1 MTNLMY
7 LELENGVKFIGNVF
21 GYQGQV
27 AGELVFQTGITG
39 YPETL
44 TDPSYAKQILVF
56 TTPLI
61 NNYGMP
67 STQFEYLGDENNNDN
82 NNNQNLVNNTQHQKL
97 DNNYESLKP
106 ALSAIVVEEYT
117 ENSSHYDNLKSLHTW
132 CLDNEVVGISGID
145 TRHLTQIIREEGDCR
160 ARIYPLN
167 PIENELIPFLNI
179 GELDLVSSVSCPE
192 KVFYSSKNNYPT
204 LPTPDG
210 KKKIILFD
218 CGCKNSQILAFLN
231 RGIDVL
237 RVPNSYLPSEEE
249 LQEYDG
255 IFLSN
260 GPGNPET
267 NTGLIKFLKGLINRG
282 FEKPI
287 FGICLGHQLMG
298 LSQDI
303 TIEKMKYG
311 NRGQNIPVEYILSD
325 GNQSQRCLITSQNHG
340 YCLSNSSIEEHK
352 DWRIMFKNAND
363 NSNEGF
369 CHTKKP
375 YFSVQFHPEA
385 RPGPED
391 ANFLFDVFHQLLL
404 DTTLNVSSLVEKY
417 LKIERQNS
425 VELKTQDSDIIK
437 KEGKVLIIGS
447 GGLSI
452 GQAGEFDYSG
462 SQAIKAFKEEGLETL
477 LVNPNIATIQTSI
490 ADKVFYTPITKEFIS
505 QIIEKERPNYITVS
519 FGGQT
524 ALNVGVQLWES
535 GVLDKWGVEILGT
548 NLKTVQITEDRY
560 EFKEVLKHPDINL
573 EVPPSHSVTN
583 VDDALQVANDLGYP
597 VLVRAGFCLGGQGSG
612 FASNDEE
619 LVELVEKALSISDV
633 VIIDRSLKGWKEL
646 EYEIIRDAND
656 NCICICNMENLD
668 PLGVHTGESI
678 VVAPSQTLNDIEYQ
692 SMRSACFR
700 IVRHLQI
707 VGECNVQFTLDPNS
721 SKFYVIEMNA
731 RLSRSSALASKA
743 TGYPLAYVAAKIGLG
758 YPLPRITNNVTGTTT
773 ACFEPSLDYLVIK
786 IPRWDLTKFDG
797 VSYKLGSHMKSV
809 GEVMGIGRDFREAL
823 MKTIRMSGM
832 FGETEL
838 FNVLKEGVFDTVFKE
853 EDLLSKE
860 WLSNFLQPNYQRMLR
875 LFMTMTTY
883 KTMYS
888 EMGNSEI
895 IDKIYIATKI
905 DRWFL
910 WQILSIVELFYTTS
924 KEVIPDNHLKDVILS
939 LKQYGFSDNQISHT
953 FKNKLTSLDVKNI
966 RYQYNI
972 LPKIKQIDT
981 VAGEFPCHTNY
992 LYLTYLDGNSDA
1004 CLFEVKDKKE
1014 LVIVLGSGVY
1024 RIGSSVEFDWCS
1036 VSCVRKL
1043 RELGYNT
1050 IMINHNPETVST
1062 DYDEADKL
1070 FFEELTP
1077 EIVSDIYYLEKHKV
1091 SSSMDNYQVKGLVMA
1106 MGGQSANNIVME
1118 LHKNKIPILGTSPE
1132 MIDNAENRY
1141 KFSRLLDTIGIDQPE
1156 WKELTTLD
1164 DAREFCHKV
1173 NYPCLVRPSY
1183 VLSGAGMTV
1192 VYTDEELDKY
1202 LGNAKEISPDYPVV
1216 VSKFIDNAKEI
1227 EVDAV
1232 AQNGKVVILAISEHI
1247 ENAGVHSGDATL
1259 VLPAQ
1264 DLTPDTIERI
1274 KQIVFSIGSNLNVNG
1289 PFNLQLIAK
1298 DDKLKVIEC
1307 NLRVSR
1313 SFPFASKTLNINLID
1328 IATKV
1333 IIQPEIDISSSI
1345 PSTVNFDRI
1354 GVKVP
1359 QFSFHRLEGANYQLG
1374 VEMAST
1380 GEVACFGNN
1389 RNIAYLKALMST
1401 GFKIAPITNT
1411 KALISIGDL
1420 DCKEELLASIKFMF
1434 SMGWNV
1440 EMTAGTGKYYQ
1451 QYLHLDKG
1459 KNNFIIYQKKDYGII
1474 LDKIKQKQYDVVINV
1489 SSKCVDKVFPVRER
1503 FGFQLRRLALDFQIP
1518 LLINI
1523 KKAKLYMESVYYY
1536 YHNAKEFNWF
1546 YDTRY
1551 NISNIDNSNDNNNNL
1566 MNTEKPN
1573 KMTLAPTV
1581 IQNAL
1586 QCISYQEKRQVSRVE
1601 TKVVFKDKHIMD
1613 AKQFNRNMLRQI
1625 FLRSQEIMYALQG
1638 DNTGIPVL
1646 PLSGKVIG
1654 LLFYTPSS
1662 RTRCSFESAIK
1673 KLGGNTILLTPDTS
1687 SSQKGE
1693 SVGDTIQTLDTYT
1706 DGLIIR
1712 SPNDITI
1719 QDYQNETENTIIN
1732 AGDMEE
1738 HPSQA
1743 LLDLFTIRQEKG
1755 TVNNLKFAIMGDLSH
1770 SRTIGSLVELLC
1782 NYNVEFHFIATQK
1795 LQINPTI
1802 IDYIENAKKQSS
1814 STGYNITYFIHTEN
1828 LEDDNVKNVL
1838 KSVDVVYM
1846 TRLQKE
1852 RWDTVITE
1860 QEVKKYY
1867 LTKSLVNTLKS
1878 NSLIMHPLPRNNEI
1892 PKEIDTDRRAIYFK
1906 QMKYGLYLRMT
1917 LCELMFG
1924 EK

>member
-1 MTNLMY
+1 MY
-7 LELENGVKFIGNVF
+7 LELENGIKFIGKVF
-21 GYQGQV
+21 GFQGQV
-27 AGELVFQTGITG
+27 SGELVFQTGITG

-44 TDPSYAKQILVF
+44 TDPSYARQILVF

-67 STQFEYLGDENNNDN
+67 SNQIEYYVKYDDN
-82 NNNQNLVNNTQHQKL
+82 SQDL
-97 DNNYESLKP
+97 DKNYESIKP
-106 ALSAIVVEEYT
+106 SLSAIVVEEYT
-117 ENSSHYDNLKSLHTW
+117 QNSSHYDNWKSLHTW
-132 CLDNEVVGISGID
+132 CLQNKVVGISGID
-145 TRHLTQIIREEGDCR
+145 TRYLTKIIREGGDCR
-160 ARIYPLN
+160 ARIYPISLTSSQ
-167 PIENELIPFLNI
+167 IKSYSNI
-179 GELDLVSSVSCPE
+179 GKLDLVSQVSCQD
-192 KVFYSSKNNYPT
+192 KVFYCSTDYLLEDYLFNKSFKHIE
-204 LPTPDG
+204 
-210 KKKIILFD
+210 KKIILFD
-218 CGCKNSQILAFLN
+218 CGCKSSQILAFLE
-231 RGIDVL
+231 RGISVL
-237 RVPNSYLPSEEE
+237 RVPNSYIPTKEE
-249 LQEYDG
+249 LLEYDG

-260 GPGNPET
+260 GPGNPEINT
-267 NTGLIKFLKGLINRG
+267 NLIKFLKDIILSGY
-282 FEKPI
+282 EKPI

-311 NRGQNIPVEYILSD
+311 NRGQNIPVEYIFSD
-325 GNQSQRCLITSQNHG
+325 GTQSQRCLITSQNHG
-340 YCLSNSSIEEHK
+340 YCLSNSSIEK
-352 DWRIMFKNAND
+352 CKNWQVMFKNAND
-363 NSNEGF
+363 GSNEGIY
-369 CHTKKP
+369 HKEKP

-385 RPGPED
+385 KPGPED
-391 ANFLFDVFHQLLL
+391 ANFLFDIFRQLLI
-404 DTTLNVSSLVEKY
+404 DNTLNVSILVEKY
-417 LKIERQNS
+417 LKLSKDTIKRNND
-425 VELKTQDSDIIK
+425 KNIIK

-490 ADKVFYTPITKEFIS
+490 ADKVFYTPITKDFIS
-505 QIIEKERPNYITVS
+505 QIIEKEQPNYITVS

-524 ALNVGVQLWES
+524 ALNVGVQLWKS
-535 GVLDKWGVEILGT
+535 GVLDEWGVEILGT

-573 EVPPSHSVTN
+573 EVPPSRSVSNIKDGLIIAN
-583 VDDALQVANDLGYP
+583 VLGYP

-612 FASNDEE
+612 FANNDTE
-619 LVELVEKALSISDV
+619 LQELVEKALTISDV
-633 VIIDRSLKGWKEL
+633 VIIDRSLKGWKEI

-678 VVAPSQTLNDIEYQ
+678 VVAPSQTLNNLEYQ

-707 VGECNVQFTLDPNS
+707 VGECNVQFTLDPDSN
-721 SKFYVIEMNA
+721 KFYVIEMNA

-758 YPLPRITNNVTGTTT
+758 YSLPRITNNVTGTTT

-809 GEVMGIGRDFREAL
+809 GEVMGIGRNFRETL

-832 FGETEL
+832 FVETDL
-838 FNVLKEGVFDTVFKE
+838 FTIMKEGVLDTIFVA
-853 EDLLSKE
+853 EDLLSNQ

-875 LFMTMTTY
+875 LFMTMTTFKGLY
-883 KTMYS
+883 PGIK
-888 EMGNSEI
+888 NLEI
-895 IDKIYIATKI
+895 INKIYKATKI
-905 DRWFL
+905 DKWFL
-910 WQILSIVELFYTTS
+910 WQILSIVELFHKIS
-924 KEVIPDNHLKDVILS
+924 NEDIPDTLNKNTILK
-939 LKQYGFSDNQISHT
+939 LKQYGFSDNQISYT
-953 FKNKLTSLDVKNI
+953 YKNKFTSLDVKNI
-966 RYQYNI
+966 RYLYNI

-981 VAGEFPCHTNY
+981 VAGELPCFTNY
-992 LYLTYLDGNSDA
+992 LYLTYLDSFSDE
-1004 CLFEVKDKKE
+1004 CLFEVKDNKE

-1062 DYDEADKL
+1062 DYDEVDKL

-1077 EIVSDIYYLEKHKV
+1077 EIVSDIYQLEKHMV
-1091 SSSMDNYQVKGLVMA
+1091 SSTMDNFKVKGIIMA
-1106 MGGQSANNIVME
+1106 MGGQSANNIVMD

-1164 DAREFCHKV
+1164 AARDFCHKV

-1264 DLTPDTIERI
+1264 DLTTHTIERI

-1333 IIQPEIDISSSI
+1333 IIQPEIDITSSI

-1359 QFSFHRLEGANYQLG
+1359 QFSFHRLEGANYKLG

-1389 RNIAYLKALMST
+1389 RNVAYLKSLMST
-1401 GFKIAPITNT
+1401 GFNISPITNT
-1411 KALISIGDL
+1411 RALISIGDL
-1420 DCKEELLASIKFMF
+1420 NCKEELLTSVKFMF
-1434 SMGWNV
+1434 SMGWKV
-1440 EMTAGTGKYYQ
+1440 EMTEGTGKYYQ

-1459 KNNFIIYQKKDYGII
+1459 DNNFIIYPKEEYNLI

-1551 NISNIDNSNDNNNNL
+1551 NISNGNGNGNGNNNNL
-1566 MNTEKPN
+1566 MKTENPN

-1625 FLRSQEIMYALQG
+1625 FLRSQEIMYGLQG
-1638 DNTGIPVL
+1638 DNSNYISSL
-1646 PLSGKVIG
+1646 LNDKVIG

-1693 SVGDTIQTLDTYT
+1693 SVSDTIQTLDTYT

-1719 QDYQNETENTIIN
+1719 QEFQNDTENTIIN
-1732 AGDMEE
+1732 AGDMKE

-1802 IDYIENAKKQSS
+1802 VEYIENAKKQTS
-1814 STGYNITYFIHTEN
+1814 STGYNINYFIHTEN
-1828 LEDDNVKNVL
+1828 LENKNIKNVL
-1838 KSVDVVYM
+1838 KSVDIVYM

-1852 RWDTVITE
+1852 RWDTLITQE
-1860 QEVKKYY
+1860 EVKKYY
-1867 LTKSLVNTLKS
+1867 LTKSLVNTLKT
-1878 NSLIMHPLPRNNEI
+1878 NCLIMHPLPRNDEI

-1924 EK
+1924 GK

>member
-1 MTNLMY
+1 MSNLMY
-7 LELENGVKFIGNVF
+7 LELENGVKIIGKVF

-67 STQFEYLGDENNNDN
+67 SNQIKYTENNN
-82 NNNQNLVNNTQHQKL
+82 NLQDLCINSHEL
-97 DNNYESLKP
+97 DNNYECVKP
-106 ALSAIVVEEYT
+106 ALSAIVVEEFT
-117 ENSSHYDNLKSLHTW
+117 ENSSHYDNWKSLEKW
-132 CLDNEVVGISGID
+132 CLQNKVVGISGID

-160 ARIYPLN
+160 ARIYHINLTEKD
-167 PIENELIPFLNI
+167 IIPFLNI
-179 GELDLVSSVSCPE
+179 GELDLVSSVSCHE
-192 KVFYSSKNNYPT
+192 KVFYSSKNTSLDSKN
-204 LPTPDG
+204 
-210 KKKIILFD
+210 KIILFD

-231 RGIDVL
+231 RGINVL
-237 RVPNSYLPSEEE
+237 RVPNSYIPSQEE

-267 NTGLIKFLKGLINRG
+267 NQGLINFLKNLIKEG
-282 FEKPI
+282 YKKPI

-303 TIEKMKYG
+303 SIEKMKYG
-311 NRGQNIPVEYILSD
+311 NRGQNIPVEYIYSN
-325 GNQSQRCLITSQNHG
+325 GNESQRCLITSQNHG
-340 YCLSNSSIEEHK
+340 YCLSNSSIEEHNN
-352 DWRIMFKNAND
+352 WRVMFKNAND

-369 CHTKKP
+369 CHKDKP

-391 ANFLFDVFHQLLL
+391 ANFLFDVFHQLLM
-404 DTTLNVSSLVEKY
+404 DNTLNVSSLVETQ
-417 LKIERQNS
+417 LKLENKTN
-425 VELKTQDSDIIK
+425 VELKTQENKITK

-583 VDDALQVANDLGYP
+583 VDDALRVANELGYP

-612 FASNDEE
+612 FANNNEE

-758 YPLPRITNNVTGTTT
+758 YSLPRITNNVTGTTT

-838 FNVLKEGVFDTVFKE
+838 FTILKGNPEL
-853 EDLLSKE
+853 DLLSNE
-860 WLSNFLQPNYQRMLR
+860 WLADFLQPNYRRMLR

-883 KTMYS
+883 KELYPGV
-888 EMGNSEI
+888 ENQDI
-895 IDKIYIATKI
+895 INNLYTATKI
-905 DRWFL
+905 DKWFL
-910 WQILSIVELFYTTS
+910 WQILSIVELFHTTAI
-924 KEVIPDNHLKDVILS
+924 EDIPDYKIKEIILK

-953 FKNKLTSLDVKNI
+953 FKNKFTSLDVKNI

-992 LYLTYLDGNSDA
+992 LYLTYLDASSDA
-1004 CLFEVKDKKE
+1004 CLFNVKDKKE

-1077 EIVSDIYYLEKHKV
+1077 EIVGDIYHLEKRKV
-1091 SSSMDNYQVKGLVMA
+1091 STSMDNYQVKGVVMA

-1141 KFSRLLDTIGIDQPE
+1141 KFSRLLDNIGIDQPE

-1192 VYTDEELDKY
+1192 VYTDNELDKY

-1274 KQIVFSIGSNLNVNG
+1274 KQIVFNIGSNLNVNG

-1333 IIQPEIDISSSI
+1333 IIQPEIDISNSI

-1411 KALISIGDL
+1411 RALISIGDL
-1420 DCKEELLASIKFMF
+1420 ECKEELLPSIKFMF

-1440 EMTAGTGKYYQ
+1440 EMTEGTGKYYQ
-1451 QYLHLDKG
+1451 QHLHLDKE
-1459 KNNFIIYQKKDYGII
+1459 KNNFIIYQKDDNGLI
-1474 LDKIKQKQYDVVINV
+1474 LDKIKQKQYDVVINI

-1551 NISNIDNSNDNNNNL
+1551 NINDKNL
-1566 MNTEKPN
+1566 QDTENQN

-1586 QCISYQEKRQVSRVE
+1586 QCISYQEKRQVSKVV
-1601 TKVVFKDKHIMD
+1601 TKVVFKDKHIID

-1638 DNTGIPVL
+1638 DNSSNISSL
-1646 PLSGKVIG
+1646 LNGKVIG

-1693 SVGDTIQTLDTYT
+1693 TVGDTLRTLDTYT
-1706 DGLIIR
+1706 DGLIVR
-1712 SPNDITI
+1712 SPNNITV
-1719 QDYQNETENTIIN
+1719 QEFQNETENTIIN
-1732 AGDMEE
+1732 AGDMLQ

-1782 NYNVEFHFIATQK
+1782 NYNVEFHFIATHK
-1795 LQINPTI
+1795 LQINPVI
-1802 IDYIENAKKQSS
+1802 VNYIENAKKQSS
-1814 STGYNITYFIHTEN
+1814 STGYNISYYIHTEN
-1828 LEDDNVKNVL
+1828 LEDEKVKNIL

-1852 RWDTVITE
+1852 RWDTLITE
-1860 QEVKKYY
+1860 EDVKKYY

-1878 NSLIMHPLPRNNEI
+1878 NCLIMHPLPRNDEI

-1924 EK
+1924 

>member
-1 MTNLMY
+1 MY
-7 LELENGVKFIGNVF
+7 LELENGTRFIGTVF
-21 GYQGQV
+21 GFRGQV

-44 TDPSYAKQILVF
+44 TDPSYAKQLLVF

-67 STQFEYLGDENNNDN
+67 SHQIKYSSNT
-82 NNNQNLVNNTQHQKL
+82 NNTTYEL
-97 DNNYESLKP
+97 DNNYECDRP
-106 ALSAIVVEEYT
+106 VLSAIIIKEYT
-117 ENSSHYDNLKSLHTW
+117 HNGSHYDNWKSLDKW
-132 CLDNEVVGISGID
+132 CLENKVIGISGID
-145 TRHLTQIIREEGDCR
+145 TRKLTQIIREEGDCC
-160 ARIYPLN
+160 ARIYPIN
-167 PIENELIPFLNI
+167 LIGTRKVSFLNI
-179 GELDLVSSVSCPE
+179 GELDLVSSVSCKE
-192 KVFYSSKNNYPT
+192 KIFYSSNIN
-204 LPTPDG
+204 LPNLD
-210 KKKIILFD
+210 KKKQIILFD
-218 CGCKNSQILAFLN
+218 CGCKNSQIITFLN

-237 RVPNSYLPSEEE
+237 RVPNSYIPTSNE
-249 LQEYDG
+249 LHEYDG

-267 NTGLIKFLKGLINRG
+267 NIKLINFLKKLIQNG
-282 FEKPI
+282 YEKPI

-311 NRGQNIPVEYILSD
+311 NRGQNIPVEYIFSN
-325 GNQSQRCLITSQNHG
+325 GNESQRCLITSQNHG
-340 YCLSNSSIEEHK
+340 YCLSNTSIENHSN
-352 DWRIMFKNAND
+352 WRVMFKNAND
-363 NSNEGF
+363 SSNEGF
-369 CHTKKP
+369 CHNNKP
-375 YFSVQFHPEA
+375 YFSVQFHPEG

-391 ANFLFDVFHQLLL
+391 ANFLFDIFHLLL
-404 DTTLNVSSLVEKY
+404 MDNTLNVSSLVESK
-417 LKIERQNS
+417 LKLVNC
-425 VELKTQDSDIIK
+425 VELKTQENKIIK

-490 ADKVFYTPITKEFIS
+490 ADKVFYTPITKEFIT
-505 QIIEKERPNYITVS
+505 QIIEKERPKYITVS

-524 ALNVGVQLWES
+524 ALNVGIQLWES
-535 GVLDKWGVEILGT
+535 DVLDKWGVEILGT

-583 VDDALQVANDLGYP
+583 IEGALRVANNLGYP

-612 FASNDEE
+612 FANNDEE
-619 LVELVEKALSISDV
+619 LVELVEKALSISDI

-707 VGECNVQFTLDPNS
+707 VGECNVQFALDPNS

-809 GEVMGIGRDFREAL
+809 GEVMGIGRDFREAF

-832 FGETEL
+832 FGETEIL
-838 FNVLKEGVFDTVFKE
+838 NILNKELMGNKTDE
-853 EDLLSKE
+853 CLLSDV
-860 WLSNFLQPNYQRMLR
+860 WLFNFLQPNYQRILR
-875 LFMTMTTY
+875 LFNCMITF
-883 KTMYS
+883 KRMYP
-888 EMGNSEI
+888 GLHNLDI
-895 IDKIYIATKI
+895 IDKIYTATKI

-910 WQILSIVELFYTTS
+910 WQILSIVELYHNTS
-924 KEVIPDNHLKDVILS
+924 NNIIPDTLDKDVILK

-953 FKNKLTSLDVKNI
+953 FKNKFTSLDIKNL

-992 LYLTYLDGNSDA
+992 LYLTYLDTNSDT

-1050 IMINHNPETVST
+1050 IMVNHNPETVST

-1077 EIVSDIYYLEKHKV
+1077 EVVSDIYYLEKHIV
-1091 SSSMDNYQVKGLVMA
+1091 ASSIDNYQVKGLVMA

-1141 KFSRLLDTIGIDQPE
+1141 KFSRLLDNIGIDQPQ
-1156 WKELTTLD
+1156 WKELTTLE
-1164 DAREFCHKV
+1164 DARVFCHKV

-1192 VYTDEELDKY
+1192 VYTDDELDKY

-1247 ENAGVHSGDATL
+1247 ENAGVHSGEATL
-1259 VLPAQ
+1259 VLPAP

-1274 KQIVFSIGSNLNVNG
+1274 KQIVFSIGNNLNVNG

-1333 IIQPEIDISSSI
+1333 IIQPEIDISNSI

-1389 RNIAYLKALMST
+1389 RNVAYLKALMST

-1411 KALISIGDL
+1411 RALISIGDL
-1420 DCKEELLASIKFMF
+1420 DCKEELLTSIKFMF

-1440 EMTAGTGKYYQ
+1440 EMTVGTGKYYQ

-1459 KNNFIIYQKKDYGII
+1459 KNKFIVYQKEDYDLI
-1474 LDKIKQKQYDVVINV
+1474 LDKIKQKQYNVVINV

-1523 KKAKLYMESVYYY
+1523 KKAKLYMESIYYY
-1536 YHNAKEFNWF
+1536 YHNSKEFNWV

-1551 NISNIDNSNDNNNNL
+1551 NINDKNL
-1566 MNTEKPN
+1566 QNTEKNN
-1573 KMTLAPTV
+1573 KMSLAPTV

-1586 QCISYQEKRQVSRVE
+1586 QCISYQEKRQVTKVV

-1625 FLRSQEIMYALQG
+1625 FLRSQEIMYSQQG
-1638 DNTGIPVL
+1638 GNSNNISSL
-1646 PLSGKVIG
+1646 LNGKVIG

-1673 KLGGNTILLTPDTS
+1673 KLGGDTILLTPDTS

-1693 SVGDTIQTLDTYT
+1693 TVSDTLHTLDTYT
-1706 DGLIIR
+1706 DGLIVR

-1719 QDYQNETENTIIN
+1719 QEFQNETENTIIN
-1732 AGDMEE
+1732 AGDMLH

-1782 NYNVEFHFIATQK
+1782 NYNVEFYFIATHK
-1795 LQINPTI
+1795 LQINPAI
-1802 IDYIENAKKQSS
+1802 IEYI
-1814 STGYNITYFIHTEN
+1814 
-1828 LEDDNVKNVL
+1828 
-1838 KSVDVVYM
+1838 
-1846 TRLQKE
+1846 
-1852 RWDTVITE
+1852 
-1860 QEVKKYY
+1860 
-1867 LTKSLVNTLKS
+1867 
-1878 NSLIMHPLPRNNEI
+1878 
-1892 PKEIDTDRRAIYFK
+1892 
-1906 QMKYGLYLRMT
+1906 
-1917 LCELMFG
+1917 
-1924 EK
+1924 

>member
-1 MTNLMY
+1 MY
-7 LELENGVKFIGNVF
+7 LELENGVKLIGKVF

-67 STQFEYLGDENNNDN
+67 SNQIKYTRN
-82 NNNQNLVNNTQHQKL
+82 NNNSQDLGNNTHEL
-97 DNNYESLKP
+97 DNNYECVKP
-106 ALSAIVVEEYT
+106 ALSAIVVEEFT
-117 ENSSHYDNLKSLHTW
+117 QNSSHYDNLKSLHTW
-132 CLDNEVVGISGID
+132 CLQNKVIGISGID
-145 TRHLTQIIREEGDCR
+145 TRHLTQIIREGGDCR
-160 ARIYPLN
+160 ARIYPINLTEKD
-167 PIENELIPFLNI
+167 ITPFLNI
-179 GELDLVSSVSCPE
+179 GELDLVSSVSCQE
-192 KVFYSSKNNYPT
+192 KVFYSSKNTSLDRKN
-204 LPTPDG
+204 
-210 KKKIILFD
+210 KIILFD

-237 RVPNSYLPSEEE
+237 RVPNSYHPSQEE

-267 NTGLIKFLKGLINRG
+267 NKGLINFLKELIQVG
-282 FEKPI
+282 YEKPI

-303 TIEKMKYG
+303 SIEKMKYG
-311 NRGQNIPVEYILSD
+311 NRGQNIPVEYIYSN
-325 GNQSQRCLITSQNHG
+325 GNESQRCLITSQNHG
-340 YCLSNSSIEEHK
+340 YCLSNSSIEEHNN
-352 DWRIMFKNAND
+352 WRVMFKNAND

-369 CHTKKP
+369 CHNDKP

-391 ANFLFDVFHQLLL
+391 ANFLFDVFHQLLM
-404 DTTLNVSSLVEKY
+404 DNTLNVSTLIEKN
-417 LKIERQNS
+417 LKIENITKKYNS
-425 VELKTQDSDIIK
+425 ESNNVELITQETTTPK

-583 VDDALQVANDLGYP
+583 VDDALQVANELGYP

-612 FASNDEE
+612 FASNDTE

-758 YPLPRITNNVTGTTT
+758 YPLPRIINNVTGNTT

-838 FNVLKEGVFDTVFKE
+838 FTVLKDNQEL
-853 EDLLSKE
+853 DLLSNK
-860 WLSNFLQPNYQRMLR
+860 WLSDFLQPNYRRMLR

-883 KTMYS
+883 KELYPGV
-888 EMGNSEI
+888 ENQDI
-895 IDKIYIATKI
+895 INKLYTATKI
-905 DRWFL
+905 DKWFL
-910 WQILSIVELFYTTS
+910 WQILSIVELFHTTS
-924 KEVIPDNHLKDVILS
+924 IKDISDYELKDIILK
-939 LKQYGFSDNQISHT
+939 LKQYGFSDNQISYT
-953 FKNKLTSLDVKNI
+953 FKNKFTSLDVKKI

-992 LYLTYLDGNSDA
+992 LYLTYLDSNSDA
-1004 CLFEVKDKKE
+1004 CLFDVKEQKE

-1050 IMINHNPETVST
+1050 IMINNNPETVST

-1070 FFEELTP
+1070 FFEEITP
-1077 EIVSDIYYLEKHKV
+1077 EIVGDIYHLEKRKV
-1091 SSSMDNYQVKGLVMA
+1091 SSSMANYQVKGVVMA

-1141 KFSRLLDTIGIDQPE
+1141 KFSRLLDNIGIDQPE

-1183 VLSGAGMTV
+1183 VLSGAGMTI
-1192 VYTDEELDKY
+1192 VYTDDELDKY

-1333 IIQPEIDISSSI
+1333 IIQPEIDISNSI

-1411 KALISIGDL
+1411 RALISIGDL
-1420 DCKEELLASIKFMF
+1420 ECKEELLPSIKFMF

-1440 EMTAGTGKYYQ
+1440 EMTEGTGEYYQ
-1451 QYLHLDKG
+1451 QHLHLDKE
-1459 KNNFIIYQKKDYGII
+1459 KNNFIIYQKDDYGLI

-1551 NISNIDNSNDNNNNL
+1551 NINDKNL
-1566 MNTEKPN
+1566 QDTENQN

-1586 QCISYQEKRQVSRVE
+1586 QCISYQEKRQVSKVV

-1638 DNTGIPVL
+1638 DNSSNISSL
-1646 PLSGKVIG
+1646 LNGKVIG

-1693 SVGDTIQTLDTYT
+1693 TVGDTLRTLDTYT
-1706 DGLIIR
+1706 DGLIVR
-1712 SPNDITI
+1712 SPNNITV
-1719 QDYQNETENTIIN
+1719 QEFQNETENTIIN
-1732 AGDMEE
+1732 AGDMLQ

-1782 NYNVEFHFIATQK
+1782 NYNVEFHFIATEK
-1795 LQINPTI
+1795 LQINPVI
-1802 IDYIENAKKQSS
+1802 VDYIENAKKQSS
-1814 STGYNITYFIHTEN
+1814 STGYNISYYIHTKN
-1828 LEDDNVKNVL
+1828 LEDDKVKNVL

-1852 RWDTVITE
+1852 RWDTLITE
-1860 QEVKKYY
+1860 EEVKKYY

-1878 NSLIMHPLPRNNEI
+1878 NCLIMHPLPRNDEI

-1924 EK
+1924 GK